1 MSNIPSTLDTAV
13 YRKLVLQLLNSLV
26 AGGGGGSGTT
36 NPNVAVASDGVT
48 RSPLN
53 LDSGGRLIVD
63 IGSSIQLDNITVN
76 TDQVENKQDTT
87 NALLTTIQSDLVAPL
102 PLPTGAA
109 TSALQTSGNS
119 SLSTIATNTGNI
131 PSPVSGRVP
140 VDGSGVTQPVSAS
153 ALPLPTG
160 AATSANQTTANSSL
174 STIATNTNNLD
185 VALSTRLKPAD
196 TLAGVTA
203 VGSITNA
210 LPAGTN
216 VIGGVTLPKA
226 STASRSAFTASSDTQ
241 IAAAST
247 SRQSISIFNVG
258 PAILYIGFGSTAVST
273 SDFTY
278 KLNPADTYVA
288 NTNEI
293 GLEHRGIFA
302 ASGSTANVTIGS

>member
-1 MSNIPSTLDTAV
+1 LPTNAAQDGVDGTGITAPT
-13 YRKLVLQLLNSLV
+13 
-26 AGGGGGSGTT
+26 GGSGIRGWLSGIYNKLSNSLTVT
-36 NPNVAVASDGVT
+36 ASNLDVAVSTRLKPADTLAGVT
-48 RSPLN
+48 A
-53 LDSGGRLIVD
+53 V
-63 IGSSIQLDNITVN
+63 GSI
-76 TDQVENKQDTT
+76 T
-87 NALLTTIQSDLVAPL
+87 NAL
-102 PLPTGAA
+102 PTG
-109 TSALQTSGNS
+109 TNS
-119 SLSTIATNTGNI
+119 IGQ
-131 PSPVSGRVP
+131 V
-140 VDGSGVTQPVSAS
+140 
-153 ALPLPTG
+153 
-160 AATSANQTTANSSL
+160 TAN
-174 STIATNTNNLD
+174 AGTNLNTSNLD

-226 STASRSAFTASSDTQ
+226 STASRSAFTASTDTQ

-258 PAILYIGFGSTAVST
+258 PSILYIGFGSTAVST

>member
-1 MSNIPSTLDTAV
+1 MSIPSILDTAL
-13 YRKLVLQLLNSLV
+13 YRRLVLQSLNSLV
-26 AGGGGGSGTT
+26 AGGGGGGAT
-36 NPNVAVASDGVT
+36 NSNVAVASDGVT

-109 TSALQTSGNS
+109 TSALQTSG
-119 SLSTIATNTGNI
+119 
-131 PSPVSGRVP
+131 
-140 VDGSGVTQPVSAS
+140 
-153 ALPLPTG
+153 
-160 AATSANQTTANSSL
+160 NSSL

>member
-1 MSNIPSTLDTAV
+1 MSIPSILDTAL
-13 YRKLVLQLLNSLV
+13 YRRLVLQSLNSLV
-26 AGGGGGSGTT
+26 AGGGGGGGAT
-36 NPNVAVASDGVT
+36 NSNVAVASDGVT

-119 SLSTIATNTGNI
+119 SLSTIATNTNNLDVAL
-131 PSPVSGRVP
+131 STRLKAA
-140 VDGSGVTQPVSAS
+140 DTLAGVTAVGSITN
-153 ALPLPTG
+153 ALPAGTNSIG
-160 AATSANQTTANSSL
+160 QVTAN
-174 STIATNTNNLD
+174 AGTNLNTSNLD